1 LNNQLSAN
9 FDICIATDWEYDD
22 DFLKLVEKNVKEY
35 GLTTY
40 TVYKYNLKDTVSK
53 IQTGKLNFR
62 FLFDRASDTE
72 PTFVELQN
80 LFLQKNIPVFESL
93 EQMLWASDKATM
105 HLEFIEN
112 GINTPFTIILPS
124 FKNVEK
130 MNLNIHDLAVLGRPF
145 IIKPA
150 NTTGGGIGVVD
161 GAETLEDVLSARLTH
176 KNDKYL
182 IQKKIIPVEKSNK
195 RFWFRGYY
203 ACGLVQFSWW
213 NDLTHLSEILTAE
226 QIDYFELE
234 EMFRIVDKI
243 AAISKLNFFSTEI
256 ALTDLN
262 EFIVVDY
269 INESCDMRLKSK
281 HYDGVPNLIVENTA
295 KKIADF
301 VHNKIKNKNI

>member
-1 LNNQLSAN
+1 MNNQLSAN